1 VTRRKSRQP
10 VQGTVADE
18 LMFRNR
24 HTCCICHDS
33 AKHVQIHHIDENPS
47 NNRIENLAVLCLD
60 CHSRVSS
67 DQGLGRRFT
76 AEELR
81 RYKREWESL
90 NVSALETESALGK
103 VEAGVLRGGISQ
115 LMVQAITLSDTARR
129 IEALEQIEA
138 YYVYLGMR
146 EEALEAIST
155 ILYGSVWRDAA
166 VTAECA
172 ERIHHLF
179 WALPGPQHM
188 AIKEEDLADLKTA
201 IGRLDWIGEHATE
214 YMRNV
219 QVMRSLCTSIL
230 YLYDVVVAYSE
241 SDLGLA
247 LVEVVDG
254 ALSACTAQTE
264 FEGVWKEGALEIQQT
279 LRTLSET
286 TPKRWTKART
296 AVKALLATAAEVAG
310 R

>member
-1 VTRRKSRQP
+1 MTPRKRRRP
-10 VQGTVADE
+10 LQGTVADE

-33 AKHVQIHHIDENPS
+33 SKHVQIHHMDENPS

-60 CHSRVSS
+60 CHSRVTS

-90 NVSALETESALGK
+90 NVSALESESALGE
-103 VEAGVLRGGISQ
+103 VEAAVLRGGISQ
-115 LMVQAITLSDTARR
+115 LMVQAITLLDTARR

-138 YYVYLGMR
+138 YYIYLGMR
-146 EEALEAIST
+146 EEALDAITT
-155 ILYGSVWRDAA
+155 ILYGSVWGDAS
-166 VTAECA
+166 VTAQCA

-179 WALPGPQHM
+179 WALPGPEHI
-188 AIKEEDLADLKTA
+188 AIRDKDLADLKKA

-214 YMRNV
+214 YMRSV

-230 YLYDVVVAYSE
+230 YLYDVVVAYSK

-247 LVEVVDG
+247 LLEVVDN
-254 ALSACTAQTE
+254 ALSACAAQTE
-264 FEGVWKEGALEIQQT
+264 FEGVWKEGVMEIQQALDT
-279 LRTLSET
+279 LTET

-296 AVKALLATAAEVAG
+296 TIKALLATAAEVAG